1 MEKLIDRYC
10 AAWGEPDAARR
21 ATLLAEVWAE
31 GGAYT
36 DPTVHAVGATEL
48 LAHIARVLEKRP
60 GAKVVRTSAVDVHH
74 DLAKFEWHVVQPDGA
89 ILRKGIDIA
98 ELSPDGRIRRMM
110 GFFL

>member
-1 MEKLIDRYC
+1 MEELIDRYC
-10 AAWGEPDAARR
+10 AVWGEPDAARR
-21 ATLLAEVWAE
+21 AALLAEVWAE

-36 DPTVHAVGATEL
+36 DPTVHASGAAAL

-60 GAKVVRTSAVDVHH
+60 GAKVVRTGAVDAHH
-74 DLAKFEWHVVQPDGA
+74 GLAKFDWHVVQPDGA

-98 ELSPDGRIRRMM
+98 ELSPDGKIRRMM